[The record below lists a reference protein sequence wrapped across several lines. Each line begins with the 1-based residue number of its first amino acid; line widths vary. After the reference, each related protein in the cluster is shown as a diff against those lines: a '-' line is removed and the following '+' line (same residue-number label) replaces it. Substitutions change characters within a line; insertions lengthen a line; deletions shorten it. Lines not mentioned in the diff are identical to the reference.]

1 MSNAPLFLHY
11 VTYRTYRYNSYQV
24 AKILIGINFVAL
36 LDEIL
41 YKLSVSLP
49 QIYENKIL
57 L

>member
-11 VTYRTYRYNSYQV
+11 VTYRTYRCNSYQV

-41 YKLSVSLP
+41 YKFSVSLP
-49 QIYENKIL
+49 QIDENKIL